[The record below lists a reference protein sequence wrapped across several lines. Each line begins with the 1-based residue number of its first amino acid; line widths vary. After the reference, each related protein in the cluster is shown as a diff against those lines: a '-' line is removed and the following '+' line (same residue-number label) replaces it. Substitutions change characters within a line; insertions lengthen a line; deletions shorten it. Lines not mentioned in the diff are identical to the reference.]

1 MKADAFVTKPF
12 NLAYLEEIIRSL
24 LRNRGLLREHYT
36 CELTPE
42 IKAGPSKK
50 PDRKFLNEF
59 TTIVENSISN
69 ENFTVY
75 DICRETG
82 ISLMQLNRKLS
93 ALPGYNVNDYILPV
107 RLQKAKYLRQ
117 IIQKFPGSP
126 LKSGFLHKPASQPYL
141 HPSFQ

>member
-1 MKADAFVTKPF
+1 MNADAFVTKPF

-42 IKAGPSKK
+42 IKAGSSKK
-50 PDRKFLNEF
+50 LDRKFLNEF
-59 TTIVENSISN
+59 TAFVENNISN

-82 ISLMQLNRKLS
+82 ISRMQ
-93 ALPGYNVNDYILPV
+93 
-107 RLQKAKYLRQ
+107 
-117 IIQKFPGSP
+117 
-126 LKSGFLHKPASQPYL
+126 
-141 HPSFQ
+141 